1 MRERIIAIYQRGDG
15 TADIAESPKTSESGT
30 WHVRQ
35 HFLKRGTHS
44 PRKGTVGRKSG
55 LTLEMTKRL
64 RELFAADC
72 GATPEQLRK

>member
-1 MRERIIAIYQRGDG
+1 MPQRIIAFHQRGNG
-15 TADIAESPKTSESGT
+15 TADIADFLRNSDSGMR
-30 WHVRQ
+30 HVRQ